1 MKHTIIKLFLIALLG
16 SCSSPKKDMQV
27 RVEVKDLKKGKLLL
41 ERVQDSGLV
50 AVDSIFLGREETVI
64 LQADLDHPE
73 LFYIF
78 LDRNETDDIDN
89 RIPFFGQAG
98 EVSIQ
103 TTLDGYVTKAEVFGS
118 PTQEIYNAYLR
129 VIRQF
134 NNEELDLLAAYLEAQ
149 ISENTDSLAIV
160 EQQTASLSKRKILF
174 TVNFAVNNSNSVVS
188 PYLALSELSTVSKSL
203 LDTIAASMS
212 EDVAN
217 SRYGKLLTEYLS
229 ELEN

>member
-1 MKHTIIKLFLIALLG
+1 MKHTITKLFLIALLG

-27 RVEVKDLKKGKLLL
+27 RVEVKDLKKGKLFL

-50 AVDSIFLGREETVI
+50 AVDSIFLGREEAVV

-103 TTLDGYVTKAEVFGS
+103 TTLDDYVTKAEVSGS
-118 PTQEIYNAYLR
+118 PTQEIYNSYLR
-129 VIRQF
+129 VIRRF
-134 NNEELDLLAAYLEAQ
+134 NTEELDLFAAYLQAQ
-149 ISENTDSLAIV
+149 LSENTDSLAIV

>member
-1 MKHTIIKLFLIALLG
+1 MKHTITKLFLIALLG

-27 RVEVKDLKKGKLLL
+27 RVEVKDLKKGKLFL

-50 AVDSIFLGREETVI
+50 AVDSIFLGREEAVV

-103 TTLDGYVTKAEVFGS
+103 TTLDDYVTKAEVSGS
-118 PTQEIYNAYLR
+118 PTQEIYNSYLR
-129 VIRQF
+129 VIRRF
-134 NNEELDLLAAYLEAQ
+134 NNEELDLFAAYLQAQ
-149 ISENTDSLAIV
+149 LSENTDSLAIV

-229 ELEN
+229 EIEN

>member
-1 MKHTIIKLFLIALLG
+1 MKHTIAKLFLITLLV

-27 RVEVKDLKKGKLLL
+27 TVEVKNLKKGTLYL
-41 ERVQDSGLV
+41 ERVQDSVLV
-50 AVDSIFLGREETVI
+50 AVDSIFLGREEAVV

-73 LFYIF
+73 LFYIL
-78 LDRNETDDIDN
+78 LDRNQTNDIDN
-89 RIPFFGQAG
+89 RIPFFGHAG
-98 EVSIQ
+98 EISIQ
-103 TTLDGYVTKAEVFGS
+103 TTLDDYVTKAEVSGS

-134 NNEELDLLAAYLEAQ
+134 NNEELDLLAAYLQAQ
-149 ISENTDSLAIV
+149 ISQNTDSLTLV

-174 TVNFAVNNSNSVVS
+174 TVNFAVNNANSVVA
-188 PYLALSELSTVSKSL
+188 PYLALSELPKVSKSF

-212 EDVAN
+212 DDVAN
-217 SRYGKLLTEYLS
+217 SRYGMLLTDFLS

>member
-1 MKHTIIKLFLIALLG
+1 MKHTITKLFLIALLG

-27 RVEVKDLKKGKLLL
+27 IVEVKDLKKGKLFL

-50 AVDSIFLGREETVI
+50 AVDSIFLGREETVV

-103 TTLDGYVTKAEVFGS
+103 TTLDDYVTKAEVSGS
-118 PTQEIYNAYLR
+118 PTQEIYNSYLR
-129 VIRQF
+129 VIRRF
-134 NNEELDLLAAYLEAQ
+134 NNEELDLFAAYLQAQ
-149 ISENTDSLAIV
+149 LSENTDSLAIV

>member
-1 MKHTIIKLFLIALLG
+1 MKHTIAKLFLITLLV

-27 RVEVKDLKKGKLLL
+27 TVEVKNLKKGTLYL
-41 ERVQDSGLV
+41 ERVQDSVMV
-50 AVDSIFLGREETVI
+50 AVDSIFLGREEAVV

-73 LFYIF
+73 LFYIL
-78 LDRNETDDIDN
+78 LDRNQTNDIDN
-89 RIPFFGQAG
+89 RIPFFGHAG
-98 EVSIQ
+98 EISIE
-103 TTLDGYVTKAEVFGS
+103 TTLDDYVTKAEVSGS

-134 NNEELDLLAAYLEAQ
+134 KNEELDLLAAYLQAQ
-149 ISENTDSLAIV
+149 ISQNSDSLTLV

-174 TVNFAVNNSNSVVS
+174 TVNFAVNNANSVVA
-188 PYLALSELSTVSKSL
+188 PYLALSELPKVSKSF

-212 EDVAN
+212 DDVAN
-217 SRYGKLLTEYLS
+217 SRYGMLLTDFLS

>member
-1 MKHTIIKLFLIALLG
+1 MKHTITKLFLIALLG

-27 RVEVKDLKKGKLLL
+27 RVEVKDLKKGKLFL

-50 AVDSIFLGREETVI
+50 AVDSIFLGREEAVV

-89 RIPFFGQAG
+89 RIPFFGQPG

-103 TTLDGYVTKAEVFGS
+103 TTLDDYVTKAEVSGS
-118 PTQEIYNAYLR
+118 PTQEIYNSYLR
-129 VIRQF
+129 VIRRF
-134 NNEELDLLAAYLEAQ
+134 NNEELDLFAAYLQAQ
-149 ISENTDSLAIV
+149 LSENTDSLAIV

-174 TVNFAVNNSNSVVS
+174 TVNFAVNNSKSVVS

>member
-1 MKHTIIKLFLIALLG
+1 MKHTITKLFLIALLG

-27 RVEVKDLKKGKLLL
+27 RVEVKDLKKGKLFL

-50 AVDSIFLGREETVI
+50 AVDSIFLGREETVV

-103 TTLDGYVTKAEVFGS
+103 TTLDDYVTKAKVSGS
-118 PTQEIYNAYLR
+118 PTQEIYNSYLR
-129 VIRQF
+129 VIRRF
-134 NNEELDLLAAYLEAQ
+134 NNEELDLFAAYLQAQ
-149 ISENTDSLAIV
+149 LSENTDSLAIV